1 ISPQDKILCL
11 RTLSKRDQEQGIRYL
26 FMATKRGII
35 KKTPLTDFDNIR
47 KTGLIAISLKKG
59 DELKNV
65 QKTIGQDEII
75 LVSRNGQSIRFK
87 EKEARSMGRT
97 ASGIR
102 GIRLK
107 KGDEVVALDVIGNI
121 KQNEEM
127 PKEYLAVITEN
138 GFGKRTDIKEYKT
151 QGRGGSGIKTAN
163 INPKTGNITAAKVL
177 TGQEENLIVI
187 SQRGQVIRIKISQI
201 SKLSRAAQGVRL
213 MRLEQGD
220 KVASVTCI

>member
-1 ISPQDKILCL
+1 
-11 RTLSKRDQEQGIRYL
+11 
-26 FMATKRGII
+26 
-35 KKTPLTDFDNIR
+35 
-47 KTGLIAISLKKG
+47 
-59 DELKNV
+59 
-65 QKTIGQDEII
+65 
-75 LVSRNGQSIRFK
+75 
-87 EKEARSMGRT
+87 MGRT
-97 ASGIR
+97 AAGIK

-121 KQNEEM
+121 KQNEQKA
-127 PKEYLAVITEN
+127 KEYLAVITEN
-138 GFGKRTDIKEYKT
+138 GFGKRTDIKEYKA

-201 SKLSRAAQGVRL
+201 PKLSRAAQGVRL